1 MSSIKQNFIFNA
13 LLSLSQ
19 VVFPIITFP
28 YVARIILPTGIGEV
42 TIVESVCR
50 YIMLFSALGIP
61 IYGVREIA
69 KVKNEKVKLNKL
81 FSELII
87 IHFVITIFI
96 LLLFIL
102 FIYLTPIFH
111 NKIEFYLLGF
121 FMILSN
127 VFVIEWYFQGIG
139 QFKFI
144 TLRNLLVKS
153 ILTVVVFIVIKEKND
168 VYAYFSIIV
177 VTSVINAAIN
187 FIYALRTVDLDFTIN
202 INSIRRHLRPLFY
215 IFSSIA
221 FISIYTL
228 LDTLMLGFMTSERAV
243 GLYTTG
249 LKVSKI
255 PIMFIAALGVVLI
268 PKLSEYYHEGRL
280 DLFVSLI
287 NKSIK
292 FVITFSIPTVF
303 LIISLSDQIIYIFAG
318 SNFMESSSVLRTL
331 SLLSML
337 IGLSNIFG
345 LQILTPMGKDKYLTF
360 SVLIGMVISLCLNLI
375 FIPIYK
381 EQGAALSNIIAEV
394 AVTIAT
400 IFFANKFIKLIIDW
414 KFIFKVAFSSIP
426 LFFVRFFVSKFI
438 LNDMM
443 LIVITLFLSVLYFVF
458 IQLFFVKN
466 EMFFELKNKI
476 LK

>member
-1 MSSIKQNFIFNA
+1 
-13 LLSLSQ
+13 
-19 VVFPIITFP
+19 
-28 YVARIILPTGIGEV
+28 
-42 TIVESVCR
+42 
-50 YIMLFSALGIP
+50 
-61 IYGVREIA
+61 
-69 KVKNEKVKLNKL
+69 
-81 FSELII
+81 
-87 IHFVITIFI
+87 
-96 LLLFIL
+96 
-102 FIYLTPIFH
+102 
-111 NKIEFYLLGF
+111 
-121 FMILSN
+121 
-127 VFVIEWYFQGIG
+127 
-139 QFKFI
+139 
-144 TLRNLLVKS
+144 
-153 ILTVVVFIVIKEKND
+153 
-168 VYAYFSIIV
+168 
-177 VTSVINAAIN
+177 
-187 FIYALRTVDLDFTIN
+187 
-202 INSIRRHLRPLFY
+202 
-215 IFSSIA
+215 
-221 FISIYTL
+221 
-228 LDTLMLGFMTSERAV
+228 MLGFMTSEKAV

-318 SNFMESSSVLRTL
+318 TNFMESSSVLRTL

-414 KFIFKVAFSSIP
+414 KFIFKVALSSIP

-466 EMFFELKNKI
+466 EIFFELKNKI

>member
-69 KVKNEKVKLNKL
+69 KVKNEKDKLNKL

-102 FIYLTPIFH
+102 FIYLIPIFH

-144 TLRNLLVKS
+144 TIRNLLVKS

-187 FIYALRTVDLDFTIN
+187 FIYALRTIDLDFTIN
-202 INSIRRHLRPLFY
+202 INSMRRHLRPLFY

-228 LDTLMLGFMTSERAV
+228 LDTIMLGFMTSEKAV

-318 SNFMESSSVLRTL
+318 TNFMESSSVLRTL

-414 KFIFKVAFSSIP
+414 KFIFKVALSSIP

-466 EMFFELKNKI
+466 EIFFELKNKI

>member
-1 MSSIKQNFIFNA
+1 LSSIKQNFIFNA

-69 KVKNEKVKLNKL
+69 KVKNEKDKLNKL

-102 FIYLTPIFH
+102 FIYLIPIFH

-144 TLRNLLVKS
+144 TIRNLLVKS

-187 FIYALRTVDLDFTIN
+187 FIYALRTIDLDFTIN
-202 INSIRRHLRPLFY
+202 INSMRRHLRPLFY

-228 LDTLMLGFMTSERAV
+228 LDTIMLGFMTSEKAV

-318 SNFMESSSVLRTL
+318 TNFMESSSVLRTL

-414 KFIFKVAFSSIP
+414 KFIFKVALSSIP

-466 EMFFELKNKI
+466 EIFFELKNKI